1 MFPEFRA
8 VKLLCALTGLLLL
21 LNGCASQGP
30 QLEPQPAVA
39 EQRIGELHRAIL
51 ALGDDIDAGE
61 ARQAARVAI
70 EYSLQLAREYEIT
83 DSAIL
88 HNIKVNLGLKPRGLC
103 VDWTRDLLARLKHE
117 KFRSLDLHW
126 AVANYER
133 AFRLEHS
140 TVIVSARG
148 ESLEQGLVLDPWRYS
163 GELYWSPTL
172 LDKDY
177 SWKPQGEI
185 LALKKQREV
194 DASNR
199 SFAR

>member
-8 VKLLCALTGLLLL
+8 IKMLCALTSLLIL

-30 QLEPQPAVA
+30 RLEPHPAIA
-39 EQRIGELHRAIL
+39 EQRIGELNRAIL
-51 ALGDDIDAGE
+51 ALGDDIDASE
-61 ARQAARVAI
+61 ARRAARIAI

-83 DSAIL
+83 DSAL
-88 HNIKVNLGLKPRGLC
+88 VHNIKVNLGLKPRGLC
-103 VDWTRDLLARLKHE
+103 VDWTRDLITRLKQE
-117 KFRSLDLHW
+117 KFHSLDLHW
-126 AVANYER
+126 AIANYER

-140 TVIVSARG
+140 TVVISARG
-148 ESLEQGLVLDPWRYS
+148 ASLEQGLVLDPWRYS

-185 LALKKQREV
+185 YALKKQREV

-199 SFAR
+199 NFTR

>member
-1 MFPEFRA
+1 MFSEFRA
-8 VKLLCALTGLLLL
+8 IKLLCALTSLLIL

-30 QLEPQPAVA
+30 RLEPHPALA
-39 EQRIGELHRAIL
+39 EQRIGELNRAIL
-51 ALGDDIDAGE
+51 ALGGDIDASE
-61 ARQAARVAI
+61 ARRAARIAI
-70 EYSLQLAREYEIT
+70 EYSLQLAREYEVT
-83 DSAIL
+83 DSAIV

-103 VDWTRDLLARLKHE
+103 VDWTRDLLTRLKQE
-117 KFRSLDLHW
+117 KFHSLDLHW

-140 TVIVSARG
+140 TVVVSARG

-194 DASNR
+194 DANNR

>member
-1 MFPEFRA
+1 MFSEFRA
-8 VKLLCALTGLLLL
+8 IKLLCALTSLLIL

-30 QLEPQPAVA
+30 RLEPHPAVA
-39 EQRIGELHRAIL
+39 EQRIGELNRAIL
-51 ALGDDIDAGE
+51 VLGDDIDASE

-83 DSAIL
+83 DSAIV

-103 VDWTRDLLARLKHE
+103 VDWTRDLLTRLKQERFH
-117 KFRSLDLHW
+117 SLDLHW

-133 AFRLEHS
+133 ALRLEHS

>member
-8 VKLLCALTGLLLL
+8 IKLLCALTSLLIL
-21 LNGCASQGP
+21 LNGCASQNP
-30 QLEPQPAVA
+30 RLEPHPAVA
-39 EQRIGELHRAIL
+39 EQRIGELNRAIL
-51 ALGDDIDAGE
+51 ELDDDVDPGE
-61 ARQAARVAI
+61 ARRAARIAI
-70 EYSLQLAREYEIT
+70 EYSLQLAHEYEIT
-83 DSAIL
+83 DSAIV

-103 VDWTRDLLARLKHE
+103 VDWTRDLITRLKQERFH
-117 KFRSLDLHW
+117 SLDLHW
-126 AVANYER
+126 AIANYER

-140 TVIVSARG
+140 TVVISARG

-172 LDKDY
+172 LDNEY

-185 LALKKQREV
+185 YALKKQREV

>member
-1 MFPEFRA
+1 MFFEFRA
-8 VKLLCALTGLLLL
+8 INLLCALTSTLIL

-30 QLEPQPAVA
+30 RLEPHPAVA
-39 EQRIGELHRAIL
+39 EQRIGELNRAIL
-51 ALGDDIDAGE
+51 ALGDDIDASE
-61 ARQAARVAI
+61 ARRAARIAI
-70 EYSLQLAREYEIT
+70 EYSLQLAREYEVT
-83 DSAIL
+83 DSAIV

-103 VDWTRDLLARLKHE
+103 VDWTRDLITRLKRERFH
-117 KFRSLDLHW
+117 SLDLHW
-126 AVANYER
+126 AIANYER

-140 TVIVSARG
+140 TVIISARG

-185 LALKKQREV
+185 YALKKQREI

>member
-8 VKLLCALTGLLLL
+8 IKLLCALTSLLIL
-21 LNGCASQGP
+21 
-30 QLEPQPAVA
+30 A
-39 EQRIGELHRAIL
+39 EQRIGELNRAIL
-51 ALGDDIDAGE
+51 ALGGDIDASE
-61 ARQAARVAI
+61 ARRAARIAI
-70 EYSLQLAREYEIT
+70 EYSLQLAREYEVT
-83 DSAIL
+83 DSAIV

-103 VDWTRDLLARLKHE
+103 VDWTRDLLTRLKQE
-117 KFRSLDLHW
+117 KFHSLDLHW

-140 TVIVSARG
+140 TVVVSARG

>member
-8 VKLLCALTGLLLL
+8 IKLLCALTSLLIL
-21 LNGCASQGP
+21 LNGCASQSP
-30 QLEPQPAVA
+30 RLEPHPAVA
-39 EQRIGELHRAIL
+39 EQRIGELNRAIL
-51 ALGDDIDAGE
+51 ALGGDIDASE
-61 ARQAARVAI
+61 ARRAARIAI
-70 EYSLQLAREYEIT
+70 EYSLQLAREYEVT
-83 DSAIL
+83 DSAIV
-88 HNIKVNLGLKPRGLC
+88 H
-103 VDWTRDLLARLKHE
+103 
-117 KFRSLDLHW
+117 KFHSLDLHW

-140 TVIVSARG
+140 TVVVSARG

>member
-1 MFPEFRA
+1 MFSEFRA
-8 VKLLCALTGLLLL
+8 IKLLCALISLPILLS
-21 LNGCASQGP
+21 GCASQTP
-30 QLEPQPAVA
+30 RLEPHPLVA
-39 EQRIGELHRAIL
+39 EQRIEELKRAIFE
-51 ALGDDIDAGE
+51 LGDDIDAGE
-61 ARQAARVAI
+61 ARQAARIAI
-70 EYSLQLAREYEIT
+70 EYSRQLAREYEIT
-83 DSAIL
+83 DSAIV

-103 VDWTRDLLARLKHE
+103 VDWTRDLITRLKRERFH
-117 KFRSLDLHW
+117 SLDLHW
-126 AVANYER
+126 AIANYER

-185 LALKKQREV
+185 YALKKQREI